1 MNLYGESAMKKLGSL
16 FLVLIVVSSGCHKQ
30 DDSRIHVREGVGS
43 DTLGSNIVTQPIR
56 HAFSALIG
64 ERIEVTEA
72 VTRMN
77 DAGFLELYISGVNKS
92 YNTKRFRYRVEWLDG
107 DGLLIETKTSTWLPM
122 SAMGKSPFSLKV
134 VAPRTHAV
142 DFRMD
147 TRKWE

>member
-1 MNLYGESAMKKLGSL
+1 MKQIG
-16 FLVLIVVSSGCHKQ
+16 FILIVWTLLISGCSRQ
-30 DDSRIHVREGVGS
+30 NDSRIHVREGVGS
-43 DTLGSNIVTQPIR
+43 DTLGSNIVTRPVA

-72 VTRMN
+72 VTRRN
-77 DAGFLELYISGVNKS
+77 DAGFLELYVSGVNKS
-92 YNTKRFRYRVEWLDG
+92 YDTKRFRYRVEWLDA

-122 SAMGKSPFSLKV
+122 SATGKAPFSFKV
-134 VAPRTHAV
+134 TAPRTNAV